1 MDRKELFA
9 RVDVWSMNR
18 GFRGDLV
25 NDWED
30 IFQPLLDKGFSFDE
44 AAEIIENV
52 LSVAQAERG
61 E

>member
-9 RVDVWSMNR
+9 HIDYWSMNR

-30 IFQPLLDKGFSFDE
+30 IFQPLLAKGFTFDE
-44 AAEIIENV
+44 AREIIEAT
-52 LSVAQAERG
+52 LAVAEAERG